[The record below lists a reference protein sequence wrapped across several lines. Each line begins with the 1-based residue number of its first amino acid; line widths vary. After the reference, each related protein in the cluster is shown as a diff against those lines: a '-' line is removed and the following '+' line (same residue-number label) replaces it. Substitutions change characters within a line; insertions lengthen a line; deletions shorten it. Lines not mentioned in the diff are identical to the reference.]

1 MTIFRSIANWKG
13 DYPKWFAEG
22 KTRLIPKPGVFA
34 SENQRPVVHS
44 MSPQPM
50 DNHFGDLDEQ
60 QRGAK
65 TGCTG
70 TVDNLLID
78 RMITLD
84 CQRNK
89 RSLSIAWID
98 MRKAYDS
105 VDYG

>member
-1 MTIFRSIANWKG
+1 MTAFRSIAKWKG

-22 KTRLIPKPGVFA
+22 KTRPIAKPGVFA

-44 MSPQPM
+44 MSPQPIDKYM
-50 DNHFGDLDEQ
+50 GDCELMDEQ

-78 RMITLD
+78 RMITL
-84 CQRNK
+84 
-89 RSLSIAWID
+89 WIVTGI
-98 MRKAYDS
+98 S
-105 VDYG
+105 VALA

>member
-1 MTIFRSIANWKG
+1 M
-13 DYPKWFAEG
+13 
-22 KTRLIPKPGVFA
+22 
-34 SENQRPVVHS
+34 
-44 MSPQPM
+44 
-50 DNHFGDLDEQ
+50 DEQ

-89 RSLSIAWID
+89 RSLNFSIAWID